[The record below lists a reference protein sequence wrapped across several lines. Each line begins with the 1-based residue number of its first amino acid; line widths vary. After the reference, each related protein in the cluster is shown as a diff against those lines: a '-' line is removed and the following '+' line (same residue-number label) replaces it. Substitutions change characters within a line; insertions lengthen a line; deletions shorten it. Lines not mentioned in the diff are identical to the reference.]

1 MSDSKIQKYAP
12 EPVSIARAVVA
23 SIPFVGGALDHLI
36 FDKADA
42 IRTKNIEAALSA
54 LADRVATLQDSAL
67 DKKWFES
74 EEALAVFRL
83 MTEKTAYEPDKEKIK
98 ILGSVAA
105 ACGTV
110 KHSADPHKLSVIEH
124 LSKLSSLQIK
134 LLSVIAGISPREQT
148 FSNGGLEQKATAV
161 WLSDIADALRA
172 GPQFWSGTMQVYQE
186 LEILES
192 LNTIR
197 RFNLFVG
204 NDTGYVITGLG
215 ARAASYVG
223 TSKP

>member
-83 MTEKTAYEPDKEKIK
+83 MIEKTAYEPDKEKIK